1 MLGDYTGLIYL
12 GFLVVVFYL
21 LIIRPQTQRNKQM
34 RELMASLA
42 VGDKVITIGGL
53 HGTIV
58 GIEGTLVTLR
68 VADGVELGF
77 EKTAIA
83 RRDAGDVA
91 DSAASG
97 SSSDAPDTDEPSASE

>member
-1 MLGDYTGLIYL
+1 MLGEYTGLIYL

-34 RELMASLA
+34 RELMASLG
-42 VGDKVITIGGL
+42 VGDRVITIGGL

-58 GIEGTLVTLR
+58 GIEGTVVTLR
-68 VADGVELGF
+68 VADGVELEF

-83 RRDAGDVA
+83 RREAGGDGGG
-91 DSAASG
+91 AAS
-97 SSSDAPDTDEPSASE
+97 DTDEPPPSSSE